1 MQKETSMRIDGVHV
15 LLSYTCLYE
24 CDHCFAW
31 GSPMQGGTLSLAQL
45 DEILRQAR
53 DMATVDWV
61 YFEGGEPFL
70 FYPVL
75 RNAVERAARAG
86 FNVGLVTNG
95 YWAIEV
101 EDAVE
106 WLRPFEGIVRD
117 LSISSDDYHG
127 GEIHRRL
134 VRNALDA
141 AQRLAIPASILAVAQ
156 PGDREATVTIGTL
169 QGESVAV
176 MYRGRAVEALAD
188 RVEWASW
195 QRYTECPCEDLRS
208 PGRVHIDPL
217 GNVHVCQGI
226 SLGNVFDRPLR
237 ELCEGYDPDAHPI
250 VGPLLDGGPAELCR
264 RYGIDPGEGAADA
277 CHLCDLARR
286 ALRDQFPEVL
296 TPDQMYGVV
305 ED

>member
-1 MQKETSMRIDGVHV
+1 MRIDGVHV

-24 CDHCFAW
+24 CDHCFVW
-31 GSPMQGGTLSLAQL
+31 SSPRQEGTLSLARL
-45 DEILRQAR
+45 ADILRQAQ
-53 DMATVDWV
+53 DMGTVDWF
-61 YFEGGEPFL
+61 YLEGGEPFM

-75 RNAVERAARAG
+75 RSAVESAARAG
-86 FNVGLVTNG
+86 FRVGLVTNA

-106 WLRPFEGIVRD
+106 WLRPFVGIVRD

-127 GEIHRRL
+127 GEGHRRL
-134 VRNALDA
+134 VSNALDA

-156 PGDREATVTIGTL
+156 PGDPEANVTIGTL

-176 MYRGRAVEALAD
+176 MYRGRAAESLVD
-188 RVEWASW
+188 RVEWDSW
-195 QRYTECPCEDLRS
+195 ERYTECPFEDLRN

-237 ELCEGYDPDAHPI
+237 ELCASYDPDSHPI
-250 VGPLLDGGPAELCR
+250 VGPLLDGGPAELRR
-264 RYGIDPGEGAADA
+264 RYALDLGSGAADA

-296 TPDQMYGVV
+296 MPDQMYGVV